1 MAAGR
6 IDVNCRLV
14 IPTVEY
20 VASYA
25 EALREGHVCG
35 ADSPHDDAEIK
46 EILGDPAAFIANMH
60 APKPPTFVNEAGE
73 TVERV
78 PSTTVWLLDGDTFIG
93 DAGIRHRLN
102 ATLERSGGNIG
113 YGVRPSAQG
122 KGYATILLRECLIW
136 MRDNLGAEKALL
148 SCKVTNIASA
158 RVIEK
163 NNGQLIDI
171 TPHPFAAG
179 MMQKRFWVP
188 VPSKITG

>member
-1 MAAGR
+1 MKSP
-6 IDVNCRLV
+6 VLV
-14 IPTVEY
+14 LPAVQY

-35 ADSPHDDAEIK
+35 ADSPHDEAEIK
-46 EILGDPAAFIANMH
+46 EILDNPEAFIAGLNG
-60 APKPPTFVNEAGE
+60 PKPATFVNEAGV

-78 PSTTVWLLDGDTFIG
+78 PSTTVWLMEGNTFIG

-102 ATLERSGGNIG
+102 AVLEKSGGNIG
-113 YGVRPSAQG
+113 YGVRPSYQG
-122 KGYATILLRECLIW
+122 KGYATIMLRECLIW

-148 SCKVTNIASA
+148 SCKVTNVASA
-158 RVIEK
+158 RVMEK
-163 NNGQLIDI
+163 NGGQLIDI

-188 VPSKITG
+188 VPPK